1 MTLTIILPTINEE
14 ENLKTLIPEIYLIF
28 ERYKYIE
35 VIVVDDG
42 SDDGTDILMKK
53 FANLYQNIVFV
64 KRANP
69 DGLPKAILTGITK
82 ARGELVAWLDAD
94 GSMPIRI
101 LHEMHERFIQND
113 LDLIVGSRFV
123 ASGGFKGLNEKGKT
137 NLFQFLKN
145 LKNSE
150 DRVLAVILSRFLNI
164 FLRIV
169 LRTGIKDMTSGFV
182 LVRRDLVCQ
191 EQFIGRY
198 GEYFPV
204 LMKNLK
210 QKKVRSE
217 EYGYVCLPRIYG
229 TSKTGNSLSD
239 YLVKGS
245 PYIYYSAKKVLGDFL
260 LALFFNRKIKIFKSR
275 GKRNL

>member
-53 FANLYQNIVFV
+53 FTNLYQNLVFV
-64 KRANP
+64 KRAHP
-69 DGLPKAILTGITK
+69 DGLPKAILTGITQ
-82 ARGELVAWLDAD
+82 AHGELVAWLDAD

-101 LHEMHERFIQND
+101 LHEMYERFIQKD

-123 ASGGFKGLNEKGKT
+123 ARGGFKGLNERGKT
-137 NLFQFLKN
+137 NLFQFLRN

-150 DRVLAVILSRFLNI
+150 DRVLAVLLSRFLNI

-169 LRTGIKDMTSGFV
+169 LRAGIKDMTSGFI
-182 LVRRDLVCQ
+182 LVRRDLAYK

-229 TSKTGNSLSD
+229 ASKTGNSLSD

-245 PYIYYSAKKVLGDFL
+245 PYIYYSARKVLADFL
-260 LALFFNRKIKIFKSR
+260 LALFLNRKIKIFKSK